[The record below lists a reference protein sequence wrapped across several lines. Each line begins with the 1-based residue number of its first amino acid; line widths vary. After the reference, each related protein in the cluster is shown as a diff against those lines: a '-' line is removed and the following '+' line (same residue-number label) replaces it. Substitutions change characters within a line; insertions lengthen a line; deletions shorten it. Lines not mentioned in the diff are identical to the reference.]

1 MWPDRIAVV
10 RHAERAG
17 NAVET
22 SRVARQS
29 INSEAR
35 GWLSAGKE
43 IVKNVKGLEFNVLRR
58 FMRANIR
65 AVKFQK
71 PSGTAL
77 VTAALLILLPT
88 LAVLQ
93 YQWVGQLS
101 TAARE
106 RLQRNVRIAAA
117 QFREAFDGELVRAV
131 LSLQVGPA
139 TVREGASERYSDR
152 YNTWLNTAGH
162 PQIVSSVLVVDG
174 DTGQLRLRRWNADVD
189 ALEAAEWRP
198 PLETL
203 RPLIEQEFRDFNAG
217 RAFDRRPV
225 LGGEDS
231 LILVPLRNLVVPPRP
246 TPGPQTVTPVFG
258 FTIIELN
265 MQYIREQMLPELAS
279 RHFTHVEGDV
289 YRVAV
294 TAAGNPGNVLYRS
307 DPDAPVDPDQAD
319 ASASLFGI
327 GSQAFFFG
335 RPPRPPVGDGARR
348 SDAPRLREDTLT
360 DPTRPEPAD
369 DVSRWQLLVQHQSG
383 SLEAAVAR
391 ARRQN
396 LAISFGVL
404 LLLTVSIALL
414 AAASRRA
421 HRLARQQMEFVAG
434 VSHELRTPVAVIR
447 SAAENLSHGVV
458 DSGDRVKRY
467 GRLLETEARR
477 LGEMVE
483 RVLQYAGIES
493 GLAKGAR
500 VPLSPADIIEGAI
513 ESSVALLEP
522 EHVVIER
529 DFMPNPPSVVGD
541 AAALR
546 SAVQNLIANAVKY
559 GGRDRWVGIRIE
571 QGRLRRRAEVWITVS
586 DHGDGIPASELPHIF
601 DPFYRGADAVVR
613 QVHGNGLGL
622 SLVRQIVAAHG
633 GRVTVTTRSGAGSS
647 FTIALPSAEPDQQTA
662 AVASQLQTT
671 HS

>member
-1 MWPDRIAVV
+1 MHV
-10 RHAERAG
+10 
-17 NAVET
+17 
-22 SRVARQS
+22 
-29 INSEAR
+29 
-35 GWLSAGKE
+35 
-43 IVKNVKGLEFNVLRR
+43 
-58 FMRANIR
+58 NIR
-65 AVKFQK
+65 PVKLKK
-71 PSGTAL
+71 PSGTTL
-77 VTAALLILLPT
+77 VTVALLILLPT

-117 QFREAFDGELVRAV
+117 QFREAFDGELIRAV
-131 LSLQVGPA
+131 LSLQVGPQ
-139 TVREGASERYSDR
+139 TVREGVSERYSDR
-152 YNTWLNTAGH
+152 YNTWLNTASH
-162 PQIVSSVLVVDG
+162 PQIVSNVLVVDG
-174 DTGQLRLRRWNADVD
+174 DSGQLRLRRWNPDRD
-189 ALEAAEWRP
+189 ALEATEWQP
-198 PLETL
+198 PLDKWRSQL
-203 RPLIEQEFRDFNAG
+203 EQEFRDFNAG
-217 RAFDRRPV
+217 LAFDRRAA
-225 LGGEDS
+225 LRGEDS
-231 LILVPLRNLVVPPRP
+231 LILVPLRNLVVPARP

-258 FTIIELN
+258 FTIVELN
-265 MQYIREQMLPELAS
+265 MPYIREQMLPELAA

-294 TAAGNPGNVLYRS
+294 TATDDAENVLYRS
-307 DPDAPVDPDQAD
+307 DPDAPVDPLRAD
-319 ASASLFGI
+319 ASASLFGMNFQ
-327 GSQAFFFG
+327 GFPFG
-335 RPPRPPVGDGARR
+335 RPPRPPIGDNTRR
-348 SDAPRLREDTLT
+348 QEGTRLRSEEPLGV
-360 DPTRPEPAD
+360 RAAAPEEELG
-369 DVSRWQLLVQHQSG
+369 RWRLLVQHQSG

-414 AAASRRA
+414 AATSRRA

-467 GRLLETEARR
+467 GQLLETEARR

-493 GLAKGAR
+493 GLATGAR
-500 VPLSPADIIEGAI
+500 VPVAPTEIIEGAI
-513 ESSVALLEP
+513 ESSLTLLGSED
-522 EHVVIER
+522 VTIER
-529 DFMPNPPSVVGD
+529 NFIPNPPTVVGD

-546 SAVQNLIANAVKY
+546 SAIQNLIANAVKY
-559 GGRDRWVGIRIE
+559 GGNDRWVGIRVE
-571 QGRLRRRAEVWITVS
+571 HGRQRRRPEVWITIS
-586 DHGDGIPASELPHIF
+586 DHGSGIPASELPHIF
-601 DPFYRGADAVVR
+601 DPFYRGADAVAR

-633 GRVTVTTRSGAGSS
+633 GRVTVTTRAGAGSS
-647 FTIALPSAEPDQQTA
+647 FTIALPSAEPDQRAT

>member
-1 MWPDRIAVV
+1 MHV
-10 RHAERAG
+10 
-17 NAVET
+17 
-22 SRVARQS
+22 
-29 INSEAR
+29 
-35 GWLSAGKE
+35 
-43 IVKNVKGLEFNVLRR
+43 
-58 FMRANIR
+58 NIR
-65 AVKFQK
+65 PVTLKK
-71 PSGTAL
+71 PSGTTL
-77 VTAALLILLPT
+77 VTVALLILLPT

-117 QFREAFDGELVRAV
+117 QFREAFDGELIRAV
-131 LSLQVGPA
+131 LSLQVGPQ
-139 TVREGASERYSDR
+139 TVREGVSERYSDR
-152 YNTWLNTAGH
+152 YNTWLNTASH
-162 PQIVSSVLVVDG
+162 PQIVSNVLVVDG
-174 DTGQLRLRRWNADVD
+174 DSGQLRLRRWNPDID
-189 ALEAAEWRP
+189 ALEATEWQP
-198 PLETL
+198 PLDKWRSQL
-203 RPLIEQEFRDFNAG
+203 EQEFRDFNAG
-217 RAFDRRPV
+217 LAFDRRAA
-225 LGGEDS
+225 LRGEDS
-231 LILVPLRNLVVPPRP
+231 LILVPLRNLVVPARP

-258 FTIIELN
+258 FTIVELN
-265 MQYIREQMLPELAS
+265 MPYIREQMLPELAA

-294 TAAGNPGNVLYRS
+294 TATDDAENVLYRS
-307 DPDAPVDPDQAD
+307 DPDAPVDPLRAD
-319 ASASLFGI
+319 ASASLFGMNFQ
-327 GSQAFFFG
+327 GFPFG
-335 RPPRPPVGDGARR
+335 RPPRPPIGDSTRR
-348 SDAPRLREDTLT
+348 QEGTRLRSEEPLGV
-360 DPTRPEPAD
+360 RAAAPEEELG
-369 DVSRWQLLVQHQSG
+369 RWRLLVQHQSG

-414 AAASRRA
+414 AATSRRA

-467 GRLLETEARR
+467 GQLLETEARR

-493 GLAKGAR
+493 GLATGAR
-500 VPLSPADIIEGAI
+500 VPVAPTEVIEGAI
-513 ESSVALLEP
+513 ESSLTLLGSEDIT
-522 EHVVIER
+522 IER
-529 DFMPNPPSVVGD
+529 NFIPNPPTVVGD

-546 SAVQNLIANAVKY
+546 SAIQNLIANAVKY
-559 GGRDRWVGIRIE
+559 GGGDRWVGIRVE
-571 QGRLRRRAEVWITVS
+571 HGRQRRRPEVWITIS
-586 DHGDGIPASELPHIF
+586 DHGGGIPASELPHIF
-601 DPFYRGADAVVR
+601 DPFYRGADAVAR

-633 GRVTVTTRSGAGSS
+633 GRVTVTTRAGAGSS
-647 FTIALPSAEPDQQTA
+647 FTIALPSAEPDQRAT

>member
-1 MWPDRIAVV
+1 M
-10 RHAERAG
+10 H
-17 NAVET
+17 
-22 SRVARQS
+22 
-29 INSEAR
+29 
-35 GWLSAGKE
+35 
-43 IVKNVKGLEFNVLRR
+43 
-58 FMRANIR
+58 ANIR
-65 AVKFQK
+65 PVKLQK

-77 VTAALLILLPT
+77 VTAALLVLLPT

-117 QFREAFDGELVRAV
+117 QFREGFDGELVRAT

-139 TVREGASERYSDR
+139 TVREGVSERYSDR
-152 YNTWLNTAGH
+152 YNTWLNTASH
-162 PQIVSSVLVVDG
+162 PQIVSNVLVVDADHG
-174 DTGQLRLRRWNADVD
+174 HLRLRRWNTDVA
-189 ALEAAEWRP
+189 ALEATEWQP
-198 PLETL
+198 PLEKW
-203 RPLIEQEFRDFNAG
+203 RSQIEQEFRDFSLG
-217 RAFDRRPV
+217 RVFDRRAV
-225 LGGEDS
+225 LRGEDS
-231 LILVPLRNLVVPPRP
+231 LIMVPLRNLVVPFRP
-246 TPGPQTVTPVFG
+246 TLGPQTVTPVFG

-265 MQYIREQMLPELAS
+265 MAYIREQMLPELAA

-294 TAAGNPGNVLYRS
+294 TAAEDPTNVLFRS
-307 DPDAPVDPDQAD
+307 DPDAPVDPARAD
-319 ASASLFGI
+319 ASAALFGI
-327 GSQAFFFG
+327 DNQAFFG
-335 RPPRPPVGDGARR
+335 RPPRPSVGDGPMREAG
-348 SDAPRLREDTLT
+348 ARLRTDETLDRAGAGPGEDFG
-360 DPTRPEPAD
+360 
-369 DVSRWQLLVQHQSG
+369 RWRVLVQHESG

-467 GRLLETEARR
+467 GQLLETEARR

-493 GLAKGAR
+493 GLARGAQM
-500 VPLSPADIIEGAI
+500 PLAPAEIIEGAI

-529 DFMPNPPSVVGD
+529 DFMANPPTIIGD

-559 GGRDRWVGIRIE
+559 GGQDRWVGIKVE
-571 QGRLRRRAEVWITVS
+571 HGRQRRRPEVWITVS
-586 DHGDGIPASELPHIF
+586 DHGNGIPASELPHIF
-601 DPFYRGADAVVR
+601 DPFYRGADAVAR

-633 GRVTVTTRSGAGSS
+633 GRVTVTTRAGAGSS
-647 FTIALPSAEPDQQTA
+647 FTIALPSAEPDQRA
-662 AVASQLQTT
+662 SAVASQLQTT

>member
-1 MWPDRIAVV
+1 MHV
-10 RHAERAG
+10 
-17 NAVET
+17 
-22 SRVARQS
+22 
-29 INSEAR
+29 
-35 GWLSAGKE
+35 
-43 IVKNVKGLEFNVLRR
+43 
-58 FMRANIR
+58 NIR
-65 AVKFQK
+65 PVNLKK
-71 PSGTAL
+71 PSGTTL
-77 VTAALLILLPT
+77 VTVALLILLPT

-106 RLQRNVRIAAA
+106 RLQRNVRIAAS
-117 QFREAFDGELVRAV
+117 QFREAFDGELIRAA

-139 TVREGASERYSDR
+139 TVREGVSERYSDR
-152 YNTWLNTAGH
+152 YNTWLNTASH
-162 PQIVSSVLVVDG
+162 PQIVSNVLVVDG
-174 DTGQLRLRRWNADVD
+174 DSGELRLRRWNPDID
-189 ALEAAEWRP
+189 ALEATEWRQ
-198 PLETL
+198 PLDKW
-203 RPLIEQEFRDFNAG
+203 RPQLEQELRDFNAG
-217 RAFDRRPV
+217 RAFDRRAT
-225 LGGEDS
+225 LRGEDS
-231 LILVPLRNLVVPPRP
+231 LILVPLRNLVLPVRP
-246 TPGPQTVTPVFG
+246 APGPQTVTPLFG
-258 FTIIELN
+258 FTILELN
-265 MQYIREQMLPELAS
+265 MPYIREQMLPELAS

-294 TAAGNPGNVLYRS
+294 TAADDANNVLYRS
-307 DPDAPVDPDQAD
+307 DPDAPVDPLRAD
-319 ASASLFGI
+319 ASAPLLGMNPQS
-327 GSQAFFFG
+327 FFPG
-335 RPPRPPVGDGARR
+335 RPPRPPVAAEGPRR
-348 SDAPRLREDTLT
+348 EEGTRVRAEDPRAVRAAEGPEED
-360 DPTRPEPAD
+360 PG
-369 DVSRWQLLVQHQSG
+369 RWRLLVQHQSG

-414 AAASRRA
+414 AATSRRA

-458 DSGDRVKRY
+458 DSGERVKRY
-467 GRLLETEARR
+467 GQLLETEARR

-493 GLAKGAR
+493 GLATGAR
-500 VPLSPADIIEGAI
+500 VPLAPTEVIEGAI
-513 ESSVALLEP
+513 ESSLTLLGSEQIT
-522 EHVVIER
+522 IER
-529 DFMPNPPSVVGD
+529 NFIPNPPTVVGD

-559 GGRDRWVGIRIE
+559 GGRDRWVGVRVE
-571 QGRLRRRAEVWITVS
+571 HGRQRRRPEVWITIS

-601 DPFYRGADAVVR
+601 DPFYRGSDAVAR

-633 GRVTVTTRSGAGSS
+633 GRVTVTTRAGAGSS
-647 FTIALPSAEPDQQTA
+647 FTIALPSAEPDQRA
-662 AVASQLQTT
+662 SAVASQLQTT

>member
-1 MWPDRIAVV
+1 M
-10 RHAERAG
+10 H
-17 NAVET
+17 
-22 SRVARQS
+22 
-29 INSEAR
+29 
-35 GWLSAGKE
+35 
-43 IVKNVKGLEFNVLRR
+43 
-58 FMRANIR
+58 ANIR
-65 AVKFQK
+65 PVKLKK
-71 PSGTAL
+71 PAGTTL
-77 VTAALLILLPT
+77 VTLALLILLPT

-106 RLQRNVRIAAA
+106 RLQRNVRIAAG
-117 QFREAFDGELVRAV
+117 QFREGFDGEIVRAV

-139 TVREGASERYSDR
+139 TVREGVSERYSDR
-152 YNTWLNTAGH
+152 FNTWLNTASH
-162 PQIVSSVLVVDG
+162 PQIVSNVLVVDG
-174 DTGQLRLRRWNADVD
+174 DSGQLRLRRWNPDLD
-189 ALEAAEWRP
+189 ALEATEWRP
-198 PLETL
+198 PLEKW
-203 RPLIEQEFRDFNAG
+203 RPQVEQEFRDFRAG
-217 RAFDRRPV
+217 RAFDRRLV
-225 LGGEDS
+225 LRGEDS
-231 LILVPLRNLVVPPRP
+231 LILVPLRNLVVPARP
-246 TPGPQTVTPVFG
+246 TTGPQTVTPVFG

-265 MQYIREQMLPELAS
+265 MPYIREQMLPELAA

-294 TAAGNPGNVLYRS
+294 TATADPSSVLYRS
-307 DPDAPVDPDQAD
+307 DPDAPVDPARAD

-327 GSQAFFFG
+327 GNQAFFFG
-335 RPPRPPVGDGARR
+335 RPPRPPVGDVSPREAGTQLR
-348 SDAPRLREDTLT
+348 S
-360 DPTRPEPAD
+360 PEALADRTEAGPAD
-369 DVSRWQLLVQHQSG
+369 DFGRWRLLVQHQSG
-383 SLEAAVAR
+383 SLDAAVAR

-404 LLLTVSIALL
+404 LLLTLSIALL
-414 AAASRRA
+414 AATSRRA

-467 GRLLETEARR
+467 GQLLETEARR

-493 GLAKGAR
+493 GLATGAR
-500 VPLSPADIIEGAI
+500 VPLAPTEIIEGAI
-513 ESSVALLEP
+513 ESSLTLLEP
-522 EHVVIER
+522 EHVAIER
-529 DFMPNPPSVVGD
+529 DFIPNPPTIVGD

-559 GGRDRWVGIRIE
+559 GGRDRWVGIKVE
-571 QGRLRRRAEVWITVS
+571 HGRQRRRPEVWITIS

-601 DPFYRGADAVVR
+601 DPFYRGADAVAR

-633 GRVTVTTRSGAGSS
+633 GRVTVMTRAGAGSS
-647 FTIALPSAEPDQQTA
+647 FTIALPSAEPDPRTS

>member
-1 MWPDRIAVV
+1 MHV
-10 RHAERAG
+10 
-17 NAVET
+17 
-22 SRVARQS
+22 
-29 INSEAR
+29 
-35 GWLSAGKE
+35 
-43 IVKNVKGLEFNVLRR
+43 
-58 FMRANIR
+58 NIR
-65 AVKFQK
+65 PVKLKK
-71 PSGTAL
+71 PSGTTL
-77 VTAALLILLPT
+77 VTVALLILLPT

-117 QFREAFDGELVRAV
+117 QFREAFDGELIRAV
-131 LSLQVGPA
+131 LSLQVGPQTA
-139 TVREGASERYSDR
+139 REGVSERYSDR
-152 YNTWLNTAGH
+152 YNTWLNTASH
-162 PQIVSSVLVVDG
+162 PQIVSNVLVVDG
-174 DTGQLRLRRWNADVD
+174 DSGELRLRRWNPDVD
-189 ALEAAEWRP
+189 ALEATEWRA
-198 PLETL
+198 PLDKW
-203 RPLIEQEFRDFNAG
+203 RPQLEQELRDFNAG
-217 RAFDRRPV
+217 RAFDRRAT
-225 LGGEDS
+225 LRGEDS
-231 LILVPLRNLVVPPRP
+231 LILVPLRNLVVPARP

-258 FTIIELN
+258 FTILELN
-265 MQYIREQMLPELAS
+265 MPYIREQMLPELAS

-289 YRVAV
+289 YRVSV
-294 TAAGNPGNVLYRS
+294 TEADDSDNVLYRS
-307 DPDAPVDPDQAD
+307 DPDAPVDPLRAD
-319 ASASLFGI
+319 ASASLFGMNLQ
-327 GSQAFFFG
+327 GFFFG
-335 RPPRPPVGDGARR
+335 RPPRPPVGDNTRR
-348 SDAPRLREDTLT
+348 DDGPRLRSDDPLAGRAPGAEED
-360 DPTRPEPAD
+360 PG
-369 DVSRWQLLVQHQSG
+369 RWRLLVQHQSG

-404 LLLTVSIALL
+404 LLLTLSIALL
-414 AAASRRA
+414 AATSRRA

-467 GRLLETEARR
+467 GQLLETEARR

-493 GLAKGAR
+493 GLATGAR
-500 VPLSPADIIEGAI
+500 VPLAPTEIIEGAI
-513 ESSVALLEP
+513 ESSLTLLGSE
-522 EHVVIER
+522 EITIER
-529 DFMPNPPSVVGD
+529 NFIPNPPAVVGD

-546 SAVQNLIANAVKY
+546 SAIQNLIANAVKY
-559 GGRDRWVGIRIE
+559 GGRDRWVGIRVE
-571 QGRLRRRAEVWITVS
+571 RGRQRRRPEVWITIS

-601 DPFYRGADAVVR
+601 DPFYRGADAVAR

-633 GRVTVTTRSGAGSS
+633 GRVTVTTRAGAGSS
-647 FTIALPSAEPDQQTA
+647 FTIALPSAEPDQRAT

>member
-1 MWPDRIAVV
+1 MHV
-10 RHAERAG
+10 
-17 NAVET
+17 
-22 SRVARQS
+22 
-29 INSEAR
+29 
-35 GWLSAGKE
+35 
-43 IVKNVKGLEFNVLRR
+43 
-58 FMRANIR
+58 NIR
-65 AVKFQK
+65 PVKLKK
-71 PSGTAL
+71 PSGTTL
-77 VTAALLILLPT
+77 VTLALLILLPT

-117 QFREAFDGELVRAV
+117 QFREAFDGELIRAV
-131 LSLQVGPA
+131 LSLQVGPQ
-139 TVREGASERYSDR
+139 TVREGVSERYSDR
-152 YNTWLNTAGH
+152 YNTWLNTASH
-162 PQIVSSVLVVDG
+162 PQIVSNVLVVDG
-174 DTGQLRLRRWNADVD
+174 DRGQLRLRRWNPDID
-189 ALEAAEWRP
+189 ALEATGWQP
-198 PLETL
+198 PLDKWRSQL
-203 RPLIEQEFRDFNAG
+203 EQEFRDFNAG
-217 RAFDRRPV
+217 LTFDRRAP
-225 LGGEDS
+225 LRGEDS
-231 LILVPLRNLVVPPRP
+231 LILVPLRNLVVPARP

-258 FTIIELN
+258 FTIVELN
-265 MQYIREQMLPELAS
+265 MPYIREQMLPELAA

-294 TAAGNPGNVLYRS
+294 TATDDAENVLYRS
-307 DPDAPVDPDQAD
+307 DPDAPVDPLRAD
-319 ASASLFGI
+319 ASASLFGMNFQ
-327 GSQAFFFG
+327 GFPFG
-335 RPPRPPVGDGARR
+335 RPPRPPIGDSTRR
-348 SDAPRLREDTLT
+348 QEGTRLRSEGPLGV
-360 DPTRPEPAD
+360 RAAAPEEELG
-369 DVSRWQLLVQHQSG
+369 RWRLLVQHQSG

-414 AAASRRA
+414 AATSRRA

-467 GRLLETEARR
+467 GQLLETEARR

-493 GLAKGAR
+493 GLATGAR
-500 VPLSPADIIEGAI
+500 VPVAPTEIIEGAI
-513 ESSVALLEP
+513 ESSLTLLGSEDIT
-522 EHVVIER
+522 IER
-529 DFMPNPPSVVGD
+529 NFIPNPPTVVGD

-546 SAVQNLIANAVKY
+546 SAIQNLIANAVKY
-559 GGRDRWVGIRIE
+559 GGNDRWVGIRVE
-571 QGRLRRRAEVWITVS
+571 HGRQRRRPEVWITIS
-586 DHGDGIPASELPHIF
+586 DHGGGIPASELPHIF
-601 DPFYRGADAVVR
+601 DPFYRGADAVAR

-633 GRVTVTTRSGAGSS
+633 GRVTVTTRAGAGSS
-647 FTIALPSAEPDQQTA
+647 FTIALPSAEPDQRAT

>member
-1 MWPDRIAVV
+1 MHV
-10 RHAERAG
+10 
-17 NAVET
+17 
-22 SRVARQS
+22 
-29 INSEAR
+29 
-35 GWLSAGKE
+35 
-43 IVKNVKGLEFNVLRR
+43 
-58 FMRANIR
+58 NIR
-65 AVKFQK
+65 PVTLKK
-71 PSGTAL
+71 PSGTTL
-77 VTAALLILLPT
+77 VTVALLILLPT

-117 QFREAFDGELVRAV
+117 QFREAFDGELIRAV
-131 LSLQVGPA
+131 LSLQVGPQ
-139 TVREGASERYSDR
+139 TVREGVSERYSDR
-152 YNTWLNTAGH
+152 YNTWLNTASH
-162 PQIVSSVLVVDG
+162 PQIVSNVLVVDG
-174 DTGQLRLRRWNADVD
+174 DSGQLRLRRWNPDID
-189 ALEAAEWRP
+189 ALEATEWQP
-198 PLETL
+198 PLDKWRSQL
-203 RPLIEQEFRDFNAG
+203 EQEFRDFNAG
-217 RAFDRRPV
+217 LTFDRRAP
-225 LGGEDS
+225 LRGEDS
-231 LILVPLRNLVVPPRP
+231 LILVPLRNLVVPARP

-258 FTIIELN
+258 FTIVELN
-265 MQYIREQMLPELAS
+265 MPYIREQMLPELAA

-294 TAAGNPGNVLYRS
+294 TATDDAENVLYRS
-307 DPDAPVDPDQAD
+307 DPDAPVDPLRAD
-319 ASASLFGI
+319 ASASLFGMNFQ
-327 GSQAFFFG
+327 GFPFG
-335 RPPRPPVGDGARR
+335 RPPRPPIGDSTRR
-348 SDAPRLREDTLT
+348 QEGTRLRSE
-360 DPTRPEPAD
+360 EPLGVRAAA
-369 DVSRWQLLVQHQSG
+369 SEEELGRWRLLVQHQSG

-414 AAASRRA
+414 AATSRRA

-467 GRLLETEARR
+467 GQLLETEARR

-493 GLAKGAR
+493 GLATGAR
-500 VPLSPADIIEGAI
+500 VPVAPTEVIEGAI
-513 ESSVALLEP
+513 ESSLTLLGSEDIT
-522 EHVVIER
+522 IER
-529 DFMPNPPSVVGD
+529 NFIPNPPTVVGD

-546 SAVQNLIANAVKY
+546 SAIQNLIANAVKY
-559 GGRDRWVGIRIE
+559 GGGDRWVGIRVE
-571 QGRLRRRAEVWITVS
+571 HGRQRRRPEVWITIS
-586 DHGDGIPASELPHIF
+586 DHGGGIPASELPHIF
-601 DPFYRGADAVVR
+601 DPFYRGADAVAR

-633 GRVTVTTRSGAGSS
+633 GRVTVTTRAGAGSS
-647 FTIALPSAEPDQQTA
+647 FTIALPSAEPDQRAT

>member
-1 MWPDRIAVV
+1 MHV
-10 RHAERAG
+10 
-17 NAVET
+17 
-22 SRVARQS
+22 
-29 INSEAR
+29 
-35 GWLSAGKE
+35 
-43 IVKNVKGLEFNVLRR
+43 
-58 FMRANIR
+58 NIR
-65 AVKFQK
+65 PVKLKK
-71 PSGTAL
+71 PSGATL

-117 QFREAFDGELVRAV
+117 QFREGFDGEIVRAV

-139 TVREGASERYSDR
+139 TVREGVSERYSDR
-152 YNTWLNTAGH
+152 YNTWLNTAAH
-162 PQIVSSVLVVDG
+162 PQIVSNVLVVDG
-174 DTGQLRLRRWNADVD
+174 DSRQLRLRRWNPELD
-189 ALEAAEWRP
+189 ALEATEWRP
-198 PLETL
+198 PLERW
-203 RPLIEQEFRDFNAG
+203 RPQIEEEFRDFNAG
-217 RAFDRRPV
+217 RPFDRRPV
-225 LGGEDS
+225 LRGEDS
-231 LILVPLRNLVVPPRP
+231 LIVVPLRNLVVPPRP
-246 TPGPQTVTPVFG
+246 TPGPQTVTPMFG

-265 MQYIREQMLPELAS
+265 MAYIREQMLPELAA

-294 TAAGNPGNVLYRS
+294 TDADDSSSVLYRS
-307 DPDAPVDPDQAD
+307 DPDAPVDSSRAD

-327 GSQAFFFG
+327 GNQAFFFG
-335 RPPRPPVGDGARR
+335 RPPRAPVADVPPRNEGT
-348 SDAPRLREDTLT
+348 RLRSEEALPGQAGD
-360 DPTRPEPAD
+360 RPVD
-369 DVSRWQLLVQHQSG
+369 DFGRWRLLVQHQSG

-404 LLLTVSIALL
+404 LLLTISIGLL
-414 AAASRRA
+414 AATSRRA

-458 DSGDRVKRY
+458 GSGDRVKRY
-467 GRLLETEARR
+467 GQLLETEARR

-493 GLAKGAR
+493 GPAKGSR
-500 VPLSPADIIEGAI
+500 VPLAPTELIEGAI
-513 ESSVALLEP
+513 ESAITLFEP
-522 EHVVIER
+522 ESVTIER
-529 DFMPNPPSVVGD
+529 DFIQDPPTVLGD

-559 GGRDRWVGIRIE
+559 GGRDRWVGIKIE
-571 QGRLRRRAEVWITVS
+571 HGRQRRRPEVWITVS
-586 DHGDGIPASELPHIF
+586 DHGVGIPASELPHIF
-601 DPFYRGADAVVR
+601 DPFYRGADAVAR

-622 SLVRQIVAAHG
+622 SLVRKIVAAHG
-633 GRVTVTTRSGAGSS
+633 GRVTVTTRAGAGSS
-647 FTIALPSAEPDQQTA
+647 FTIALPAAEPDQRA
-662 AVASQLQTT
+662 SAVASQLQTT

>member
-1 MWPDRIAVV
+1 MHV
-10 RHAERAG
+10 
-17 NAVET
+17 
-22 SRVARQS
+22 
-29 INSEAR
+29 
-35 GWLSAGKE
+35 
-43 IVKNVKGLEFNVLRR
+43 
-58 FMRANIR
+58 NIR
-65 AVKFQK
+65 LVKLKK
-71 PSGTAL
+71 PSGATL
-77 VTAALLILLPT
+77 VTVALLILLPT

-117 QFREAFDGELVRAV
+117 QFREGFDGELVRAV

-139 TVREGASERYSDR
+139 TVREGVSERYSDR

-162 PQIVSSVLVVDG
+162 PQIVSNVLVVDG
-174 DTGQLRLRRWNADVD
+174 DSGQLRLRRWNPESD
-189 ALEAAEWRP
+189 ALEATDWRP
-198 PLETL
+198 PLERW
-203 RPLIEQEFRDFNAG
+203 RPQIEQEFSDFNAG
-217 RAFDRRPV
+217 RAFDRRPP
-225 LGGEDS
+225 LRGEDS
-231 LILVPLRNLVVPPRP
+231 LIVVPLRNLVIPARP
-246 TPGPQTVTPVFG
+246 TPGPQTVTPMFG

-265 MQYIREQMLPELAS
+265 MAYIREQMLPELAS

-294 TAAGNPGNVLYRS
+294 TDADDSSSVLYRS
-307 DPDAPVDPDQAD
+307 DPDAPVDSSRAD

-327 GSQAFFFG
+327 GNQAFFFG
-335 RPPRPPVGDGARR
+335 RPPRPPVGDVPSPDQGT
-348 SDAPRLREDTLT
+348 RLRSEEPLGAQAGDRAAEDFG
-360 DPTRPEPAD
+360 
-369 DVSRWQLLVQHQSG
+369 RWRLLVQHQSG

-404 LLLTVSIALL
+404 LLLTVSVGLL
-414 AAASRRA
+414 AATSRRA

-458 DSGDRVKRY
+458 GSGDRVKRY
-467 GRLLETEARR
+467 GQLLETEARR

-493 GLAKGAR
+493 GLAKGSR
-500 VPLSPADIIEGAI
+500 VPLVPTDIIEGAI
-513 ESSVALLEP
+513 ESAITLFEP
-522 EHVVIER
+522 ESVTIER
-529 DFMPNPPSVVGD
+529 DFIQDPPAVLGD

-559 GGRDRWVGIRIE
+559 GGRDRWVGIKIE
-571 QGRLRRRAEVWITVS
+571 HGRQRRRPEVWITVS

-601 DPFYRGADAVVR
+601 DPFYRGADAVAR
-613 QVHGNGLGL
+613 QIHGNGLGL
-622 SLVRQIVAAHG
+622 SLVRKIVAAHG
-633 GRVTVTTRSGAGSS
+633 GRVTVTTRAGAGSS
-647 FTIALPSAEPDQQTA
+647 FTIALPSAEPDQRAT

>member
-1 MWPDRIAVV
+1 MHV
-10 RHAERAG
+10 
-17 NAVET
+17 
-22 SRVARQS
+22 
-29 INSEAR
+29 
-35 GWLSAGKE
+35 
-43 IVKNVKGLEFNVLRR
+43 
-58 FMRANIR
+58 NIR
-65 AVKFQK
+65 PVTLKK
-71 PSGTAL
+71 PSGTTL
-77 VTAALLILLPT
+77 VTVALLILLPT

-131 LSLQVGPA
+131 LSLQVGPQ
-139 TVREGASERYSDR
+139 TVREGVSERYSDR
-152 YNTWLNTAGH
+152 YNTWLNTASH
-162 PQIVSSVLVVDG
+162 PQIVSNVLVVDG
-174 DTGQLRLRRWNADVD
+174 DSGQLRLRRWNPDID
-189 ALEAAEWRP
+189 ALEATEWQP
-198 PLETL
+198 PLDKWRSQL
-203 RPLIEQEFRDFNAG
+203 EQEFRDFNAG
-217 RAFDRRPV
+217 LTFDRRAP
-225 LGGEDS
+225 LRGEDS
-231 LILVPLRNLVVPPRP
+231 LILVPLRNLVVPARP

-258 FTIIELN
+258 FTIVELN
-265 MQYIREQMLPELAS
+265 MPYIREQMLPELAA

-294 TAAGNPGNVLYRS
+294 TATDDAENVLYRS
-307 DPDAPVDPDQAD
+307 DPDAPVDPLRAD
-319 ASASLFGI
+319 ASASLFGMNFQ
-327 GSQAFFFG
+327 GFPFG
-335 RPPRPPVGDGARR
+335 RPPRPPIGDSTRRQEGARLR
-348 SDAPRLREDTLT
+348 SEEPLGVRAAAPEEELG
-360 DPTRPEPAD
+360 
-369 DVSRWQLLVQHQSG
+369 RWRLLVQHQSG

-414 AAASRRA
+414 AATSRRA

-467 GRLLETEARR
+467 GQLLETEARR

-493 GLAKGAR
+493 GLATGAR
-500 VPLSPADIIEGAI
+500 VPVAPTEVIEGAI
-513 ESSVALLEP
+513 ESSLTLLGSEDIT
-522 EHVVIER
+522 IER
-529 DFMPNPPSVVGD
+529 NFIPNPPTVVGD

-546 SAVQNLIANAVKY
+546 SAIQNLIANAVKY
-559 GGRDRWVGIRIE
+559 GGGDRWVGIRVE
-571 QGRLRRRAEVWITVS
+571 HGRQRRRPEVWITIS
-586 DHGDGIPASELPHIF
+586 DHGGGIPASELPHIF
-601 DPFYRGADAVVR
+601 DPFYRGADAVAR

-633 GRVTVTTRSGAGSS
+633 GRVTVTTRAGAGSS
-647 FTIALPSAEPDQQTA
+647 FTIALPSAEPDQRAT

>member
-1 MWPDRIAVV
+1 MHV
-10 RHAERAG
+10 
-17 NAVET
+17 
-22 SRVARQS
+22 
-29 INSEAR
+29 
-35 GWLSAGKE
+35 
-43 IVKNVKGLEFNVLRR
+43 
-58 FMRANIR
+58 NIR
-65 AVKFQK
+65 PVKLKK
-71 PSGTAL
+71 PSGATL

-106 RLQRNVRIAAA
+106 RLQRNVRIAVA
-117 QFREAFDGELVRAV
+117 QFREGFDGEIVRAV

-139 TVREGASERYSDR
+139 TVREGVSERYSDR

-162 PQIVSSVLVVDG
+162 PQIVSNVLVVDG
-174 DTGQLRLRRWNADVD
+174 DSGELRLRRWNPDRD
-189 ALEAAEWRP
+189 ALEATEWRP
-198 PLETL
+198 PLERW
-203 RPLIEQEFRDFNAG
+203 RPQIEEEFRDFNAG
-217 RAFDRRPV
+217 RPFDRRPV
-225 LGGEDS
+225 LRGEDS
-231 LILVPLRNLVVPPRP
+231 LIVVPLRNLVVPPRP
-246 TPGPQTVTPVFG
+246 TPGPQTVTPMFG

-265 MQYIREQMLPELAS
+265 MAYIREQMLPELAS

-294 TAAGNPGNVLYRS
+294 TDADDSTSVLYRS
-307 DPDAPVDPDQAD
+307 DPDAPVDSNYAD

-327 GSQAFFFG
+327 GNQAFFFG
-335 RPPRPPVGDGARR
+335 RPPRPPVGDVTPRNEGT
-348 SDAPRLREDTLT
+348 RLRSEEAIATPAGD
-360 DPTRPEPAD
+360 RPVD
-369 DVSRWQLLVQHQSG
+369 DFGRWRLLVQHQSG

-404 LLLTVSIALL
+404 LLLTISIGLL
-414 AAASRRA
+414 AATSRRA

-458 DSGDRVKRY
+458 GSGDRVKRY
-467 GRLLETEARR
+467 GQLLETEARR

-493 GLAKGAR
+493 GLATGSRA
-500 VPLSPADIIEGAI
+500 PLAPTEFIEGAI
-513 ESSVALLEP
+513 ESAITLFEP
-522 EHVVIER
+522 ESVTIER
-529 DFMPNPPSVVGD
+529 DFIQDPPTVLGD

-559 GGRDRWVGIRIE
+559 GGRDRWVGIKIE
-571 QGRLRRRAEVWITVS
+571 HGRQRHRPEVWITVS

-601 DPFYRGADAVVR
+601 DPFYRGADAVAR

-622 SLVRQIVAAHG
+622 SLVRKIVAAHG
-633 GRVTVTTRSGAGSS
+633 GRVTVMTRAGVGSS
-647 FTIALPSAEPDQQTA
+647 FTIALPSAEPDQRAT

>member
-1 MWPDRIAVV
+1 MHV
-10 RHAERAG
+10 
-17 NAVET
+17 
-22 SRVARQS
+22 
-29 INSEAR
+29 
-35 GWLSAGKE
+35 
-43 IVKNVKGLEFNVLRR
+43 
-58 FMRANIR
+58 NIR
-65 AVKFQK
+65 PVKLKK
-71 PSGTAL
+71 PSGTTL
-77 VTAALLILLPT
+77 VTVALLILLPT

-117 QFREAFDGELVRAV
+117 QFREAFDGELIRAV
-131 LSLQVGPA
+131 LSLQVGPQ
-139 TVREGASERYSDR
+139 TVREGVSERYSDR
-152 YNTWLNTAGH
+152 YNTWLNTATH
-162 PQIVSSVLVVDG
+162 PQIVSNVLVVDG
-174 DTGQLRLRRWNADVD
+174 DSGQLRLRRWNPDSD
-189 ALEAAEWRP
+189 ALEATKWQP
-198 PLETL
+198 PLDKWRSQL
-203 RPLIEQEFRDFNAG
+203 EQEFRDFNAG
-217 RAFDRRPV
+217 LAFDRRAA
-225 LGGEDS
+225 LRGEDS
-231 LILVPLRNLVVPPRP
+231 LILVPLRNLVVPARP

-258 FTIIELN
+258 FTIVELN
-265 MQYIREQMLPELAS
+265 MPYIREQMLPELAA

-294 TAAGNPGNVLYRS
+294 TATDDAENVLYRS
-307 DPDAPVDPDQAD
+307 DPDAPVDPLRAD
-319 ASASLFGI
+319 ASASLFGMNFQ
-327 GSQAFFFG
+327 GFPFG
-335 RPPRPPVGDGARR
+335 RPPRPPIGDSTRR
-348 SDAPRLREDTLT
+348 QEGTRLRSEEPLGV
-360 DPTRPEPAD
+360 RAAAPEEELG
-369 DVSRWQLLVQHQSG
+369 RWRLLVQHQSG

-414 AAASRRA
+414 AATSRRA

-467 GRLLETEARR
+467 GQLLETEARR

-493 GLAKGAR
+493 GLATGAR
-500 VPLSPADIIEGAI
+500 VPVAPTEVIEGAI
-513 ESSVALLEP
+513 ESSLTLLGAEDIT
-522 EHVVIER
+522 IER
-529 DFMPNPPSVVGD
+529 NFIPNPPTVVGD

-546 SAVQNLIANAVKY
+546 SAIQNLIANAVKY
-559 GGRDRWVGIRIE
+559 GGNDRWVGIRVE
-571 QGRLRRRAEVWITVS
+571 HGRQRRRPEVWITIS
-586 DHGDGIPASELPHIF
+586 DHGGGIPASELPHIF
-601 DPFYRGADAVVR
+601 DPFYRGADAVAR

-633 GRVTVTTRSGAGSS
+633 GRVTVTTRAGAGSS
-647 FTIALPSAEPDQQTA
+647 FTIALPSAEPDQRAT

>member
-1 MWPDRIAVV
+1 MHV
-10 RHAERAG
+10 
-17 NAVET
+17 
-22 SRVARQS
+22 
-29 INSEAR
+29 
-35 GWLSAGKE
+35 
-43 IVKNVKGLEFNVLRR
+43 
-58 FMRANIR
+58 NIR
-65 AVKFQK
+65 PVTLKK
-71 PSGTAL
+71 PSGTTL
-77 VTAALLILLPT
+77 VTLALLILLPT

-117 QFREAFDGELVRAV
+117 QFREAFDGELIRAV
-131 LSLQVGPA
+131 LSLQVGPQ
-139 TVREGASERYSDR
+139 TVREGVSERYSDR
-152 YNTWLNTAGH
+152 YNTWLNTASH
-162 PQIVSSVLVVDG
+162 PQIVSNVLVVDG
-174 DTGQLRLRRWNADVD
+174 DSGQLRLRRWNPDID
-189 ALEAAEWRP
+189 ALEATEWQP
-198 PLETL
+198 PLDKWRSQL
-203 RPLIEQEFRDFNAG
+203 EQEFRDFNAG
-217 RAFDRRPV
+217 LTFDRRAP
-225 LGGEDS
+225 LRGEDS
-231 LILVPLRNLVVPPRP
+231 LILVPLRNLVVPARP

-258 FTIIELN
+258 FTIVELN
-265 MQYIREQMLPELAS
+265 MPYIREQMLPELAA

-294 TAAGNPGNVLYRS
+294 TASDDAENVLYRS
-307 DPDAPVDPDQAD
+307 DPDAPVDPLRAD
-319 ASASLFGI
+319 ASASLFGMNFQ
-327 GSQAFFFG
+327 GFPFG
-335 RPPRPPVGDGARR
+335 RPPRPPIGDSTRR
-348 SDAPRLREDTLT
+348 QEGTRLRSEEPLGV
-360 DPTRPEPAD
+360 RAAAPEEELG
-369 DVSRWQLLVQHQSG
+369 RWRLLVQHQSG

-414 AAASRRA
+414 AATSRRA

-467 GRLLETEARR
+467 GQLLETEARR

-493 GLAKGAR
+493 GLATGAR
-500 VPLSPADIIEGAI
+500 VPVAPTEVIEGAI
-513 ESSVALLEP
+513 ESSLTLLGSEDIT
-522 EHVVIER
+522 IER
-529 DFMPNPPSVVGD
+529 NFIPNPPTVVGD

-546 SAVQNLIANAVKY
+546 SAIQNLIANAVKY
-559 GGRDRWVGIRIE
+559 GGNDRWVGIRVE
-571 QGRLRRRAEVWITVS
+571 HGRQRRRPEVWITIS
-586 DHGDGIPASELPHIF
+586 DHGGGIPASELPHIF
-601 DPFYRGADAVVR
+601 DPFYRGADAVAR

-633 GRVTVTTRSGAGSS
+633 GRVTVTTRAGAGSS
-647 FTIALPSAEPDQQTA
+647 FTIALPSAEPDQRAT

>member
-1 MWPDRIAVV
+1 MHV
-10 RHAERAG
+10 
-17 NAVET
+17 
-22 SRVARQS
+22 
-29 INSEAR
+29 
-35 GWLSAGKE
+35 
-43 IVKNVKGLEFNVLRR
+43 
-58 FMRANIR
+58 NIR
-65 AVKFQK
+65 PVRLKK
-71 PSGTAL
+71 PSGATL
-77 VTAALLILLPT
+77 VTVALLILLPA

-117 QFREAFDGELVRAV
+117 QFREGFDGELVRAV

-139 TVREGASERYSDR
+139 TVREGVSERYSDR

-162 PQIVSSVLVVDG
+162 PQIVSNVLVVDG
-174 DTGQLRLRRWNADVD
+174 DSGQLRLRRWNPESD
-189 ALEAAEWRP
+189 ALEATDWRP
-198 PLETL
+198 PLEGW
-203 RPLIEQEFRDFNAG
+203 RPQIEQEFRDFIAG
-217 RAFDRRPV
+217 RAFDRRPS
-225 LGGEDS
+225 LRGEDS
-231 LILVPLRNLVVPPRP
+231 LIVVPLRNLVVPARP
-246 TPGPQTVTPVFG
+246 TRGPQTVTPMFG

-265 MQYIREQMLPELAS
+265 MAYIREQMLPELAS

-294 TAAGNPGNVLYRS
+294 TDADDSSSVLYRS
-307 DPDAPVDPDQAD
+307 DPDAPVDSSRAD

-327 GSQAFFFG
+327 GNQAFFFG
-335 RPPRPPVGDGARR
+335 RPPRPPVGDVPSPGQGT
-348 SDAPRLREDTLT
+348 RLRSEEPLGAQAGDRAAEDFG
-360 DPTRPEPAD
+360 
-369 DVSRWQLLVQHQSG
+369 RWRLLVQHQSG

-404 LLLTVSIALL
+404 LLLTVSVGLL
-414 AAASRRA
+414 AATSRRA

-458 DSGDRVKRY
+458 GSGDRVKRY
-467 GRLLETEARR
+467 GQLLETEARR

-493 GLAKGAR
+493 GLAKGSR
-500 VPLSPADIIEGAI
+500 VPLAPTDIIEGAI
-513 ESSVALLEP
+513 ESAITLFEP
-522 EHVVIER
+522 ESITIER
-529 DFMPNPPSVVGD
+529 DFIQDPPAVLGD

-559 GGRDRWVGIRIE
+559 GGRDRWVGIKIE
-571 QGRLRRRAEVWITVS
+571 HGRQRRRPEVWITVS

-601 DPFYRGADAVVR
+601 DPFYRGADAVAR

-622 SLVRQIVAAHG
+622 SLVRKIVAAHG
-633 GRVTVTTRSGAGSS
+633 GRVTVTTRAGAGSS
-647 FTIALPSAEPDQQTA
+647 FTIALPSAEPDQRA
-662 AVASQLQTT
+662 SAVASQLQTT